1 MQVEV
6 IKNKLVVI
14 PTTMTELW
22 AIEKFIGE
30 NKEVTLNDVV
40 EVDPNDFLLNES
52 NDS

>member
-22 AIEKFIGE
+22 AIEKFIEE
-30 NKEVTLNDVV
+30 NKEITLNTIV
-40 EVDPNDFLLNES
+40 EIDTDDFLLNENS
-52 NDS
+52 DS